1 MNDNINMDSTFSRVS
16 IRLFFNCGVS
26 TLETTIVDCQ
36 RNKNNKF
43 DTTFVDCQRNKN
55 NMFDMTWSSS
65 YWRRSSTGSFSEVKS
80 TLLAT
85 FCFTCNSHLSCC
97 RTPWVFFL
105 SFIRYCCLFIYFY
118 GRNYFAGSRS
128 TGQSLVL

>member
-36 RNKNNKF
+36 RNKNNMF

-55 NMFDMTWSSS
+55 NMFDTTFVDCQRNKNNMFDTTIVDCQRIKNNMFDTTFVSVTS
-65 YWRRSSTGSFSEVKS
+65 RVLFTSEKLPVLD
-80 TLLAT
+80 LL
-85 FCFTCNSHLSCC
+85 
-97 RTPWVFFL
+97 
-105 SFIRYCCLFIYFY
+105 
-118 GRNYFAGSRS
+118 
-128 TGQSLVL
+128 Q

>member
-16 IRLFFNCGVS
+16 IRLFFSCGVS

-55 NMFDMTWSSS
+55 NMFDTTIVDCQRIKNNMFDTTFVSVTS
-65 YWRRSSTGSFSEVKS
+65 RVLFTSEKLPVLD
-80 TLLAT
+80 LL
-85 FCFTCNSHLSCC
+85 
-97 RTPWVFFL
+97 
-105 SFIRYCCLFIYFY
+105 
-118 GRNYFAGSRS
+118 
-128 TGQSLVL
+128 Q